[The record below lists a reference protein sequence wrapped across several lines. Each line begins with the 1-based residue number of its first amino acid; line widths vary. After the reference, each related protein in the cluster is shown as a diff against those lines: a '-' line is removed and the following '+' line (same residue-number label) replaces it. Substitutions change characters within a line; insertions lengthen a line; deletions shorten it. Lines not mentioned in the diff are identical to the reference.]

1 VAAVVAQMEEA
12 LEPLEQE
19 VLVAVEMAQQLLE
32 HRLVQLIREAAVVA
46 VVMQVQQNNLVEM
59 VDQA

>member
-32 HRLVQLIREAAVVA
+32 QLLVQPIREAAVVA
-46 VVMQVQQNNLVEM
+46 AVIVEEKHLVEM

>member
-32 HRLVQLIREAAVVA
+32 QLLVQPIREAAVVA
-46 VVMQVQQNNLVEM
+46 VVM
-59 VDQA
+59 

>member
-12 LEPLEQE
+12 LEPLEQG

-46 VVMQVQQNNLVEM
+46 VVIAEQNKLVEM

>member
-32 HRLVQLIREAAVVA
+32 HRLVQLILEAAVVA
-46 VVMQVQQNNLVEM
+46 AVMQAQQNNPVEM

>member
-46 VVMQVQQNNLVEM
+46 VVIAEQKQLVEM